1 VRVRN
6 VRTAL
11 VALLAV
17 LVPAGLVVLPTATVG
32 ATTGSGNFTV
42 LLTTRT
48 VDDAGK
54 DPTSKSPTPPVP
66 IATLSLKEPDKTVL
80 SCTSPTF
87 SVVKY
92 PTYELVNY
100 SCDTPTKIFASY
112 DLSIVGQPG
121 REHATAG
128 PFDGECF
135 TTYTSSTLHEPAY
148 IYTYQQWTCS
158 GPQKPAPTPPPNK

>member
-1 VRVRN
+1 MRN
-6 VRTAL
+6 VPTVL

-17 LVPAGLVVLPTATVG
+17 LVPAGLAVLPTSTAG

-54 DPTSKSPTPPVP
+54 DPTSKSPTPPIP
-66 IATLSLKEPDKTVL
+66 MATLSLKEARTVL
-80 SCTSPTF
+80 SCASPTV

-92 PTYELVNY
+92 TTYELVNY

-112 DLSIVGQPG
+112 DLSIIGQPA

-135 TTYTSSTLHEPAY
+135 TTYTSTTLNEPPY
-148 IYTYQQWTCS
+148 TYTYQQWTCS
-158 GPQKPAPTPPPNK
+158 GPQKPLPTPPPNK